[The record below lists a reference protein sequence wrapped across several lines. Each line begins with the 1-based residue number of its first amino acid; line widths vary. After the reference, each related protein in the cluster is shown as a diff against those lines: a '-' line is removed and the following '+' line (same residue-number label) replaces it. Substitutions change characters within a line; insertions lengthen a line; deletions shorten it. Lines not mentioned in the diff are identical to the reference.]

1 MEPILNWGIEVV
13 LWFQKFSPALDTP
26 FKVLTFLG
34 DKEFYLLL
42 MPMVYWCIHRRV
54 GTGLFVLLLVSA
66 LLNESI
72 KLLLDQPRPF
82 NYDPRVIKLV
92 HEDSGGLPSGHT
104 QSAVVVWGYL
114 VYRFKRLHLWMLAGF
129 LVLAIP
135 LSRIYL
141 GAHFPTD
148 LVGGYA
154 IGAVVLFLFLRLDD
168 PIGNWLAKK
177 GIGLQLAVSM
187 GLPVM
192 LLLSIL
198 ILSEWTLCMLGN
210 HYFNPK
216 GSFLLAMPVYGVS
229 LVTSLLICRIFA
241 MPLKKV
247 YEMFNKDYNAPKK
260 VIGRICIVATT
271 SVSDKMGQAEV
282 KTKGA
287 PIVLNVIS
295 DGEHVFHKGDE
306 AVIVGRDS
314 EKGIYTIAPLDL
326 EK

>member
-1 MEPILNWGIEVV
+1 MTELIQTAFSPVNAVATVMLILNVVYWITVILGVLDVDFLDIELPDSGLEIDSDIEVDVDAAGEIDMNLGEGSILRSV
-13 LWFQKFSPALDTP
+13 LHF
-26 FKVLTFLG
+26 
-34 DKEFYLLL
+34 FY
-42 MPMVYWCIHRRV
+42 
-54 GTGLFVLLLVSA
+54 
-66 LLNESI
+66 
-72 KLLLDQPRPF
+72 
-82 NYDPRVIKLV
+82 
-92 HEDSGGLPSGHT
+92 
-104 QSAVVVWGYL
+104 
-114 VYRFKRLHLWMLAGF
+114 
-129 LVLAIP
+129 
-135 LSRIYL
+135 
-141 GAHFPTD
+141 
-148 LVGGYA
+148 
-154 IGAVVLFLFLRLDD
+154 IGEV
-168 PIGNWLAKK
+168 
-177 GIGLQLAVSM
+177 
-187 GLPVM
+187 PVM

-287 PIVLNVIS
+287 PIVLNVVS

-306 AVIVGRDS
+306 AVIVGKDN